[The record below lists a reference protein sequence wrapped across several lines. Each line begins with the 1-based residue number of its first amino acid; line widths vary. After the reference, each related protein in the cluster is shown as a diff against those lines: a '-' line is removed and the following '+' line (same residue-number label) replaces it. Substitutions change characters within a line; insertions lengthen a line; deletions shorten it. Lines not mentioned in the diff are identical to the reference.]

1 MYSEQDYET
10 IKNRML
16 DVLDTTLD
24 KREGTFINDM
34 YSPMAIEFA
43 KTYIELDTIH
53 SLLFVED
60 SVGDYLDKR
69 VSEFGVMRK
78 AGERAKGVVTFT
90 GENNTLIPRNLEIS
104 TDGGYTYLTI
114 SQGYI
119 KDGSVDILVE
129 ADEVGE
135 IYNIS
140 ANTTW
145 SLPKDIV
152 VGELSNKDAFEGGV
166 DIESDGDLKK
176 RFFDAVHNVRTSG
189 NKNDYIYWA
198 KETVGVYNAEVY
210 PLWNGNGTVKVVVS
224 GENRMPVDDEIL
236 QTCKNNI
243 IENAPIG
250 ATLTV
255 LTTTLFNVSINL
267 SISIDESYD
276 SSDVK
281 LAVENAIKS
290 YIGTCVDKIYYNK
303 LGAKILS
310 CDGVIDYTVLTINGS
325 SSSVINIPAD
335 NVAVVTN
342 INTSISEGVVY
353 E

>member
-1 MYSEQDYET
+1 MQYSAYNETVTTVTPAEVKVEAKLFEQEERLPT
-10 IKNRML
+10 IY
-16 DVLDTTLD
+16 DAQVL
-24 KREGTFINDM
+24 EQ
-34 YSPMAIEFA
+34 
-43 KTYIELDTIH
+43 
-53 SLLFVED
+53 
-60 SVGDYLDKR
+60 
-69 VSEFGVMRK
+69 
-78 AGERAKGVVTFT
+78 AGEVNGVSGLEKELLVTDVDS
-90 GENNTLIPRNLEIS
+90 GEEPFVI
-104 TDGGYTYLTI
+104 D
-114 SQGYI
+114 
-119 KDGSVDILVE
+119 KD
-129 ADEVGE
+129 
-135 IYNIS
+135 
-140 ANTTW
+140 
-145 SLPKDIV
+145 
-152 VGELSNKDAFEGGV
+152 
-166 DIESDGDLKK
+166 
-176 RFFDAVHNVRTSG
+176 
-189 NKNDYIYWA
+189 
-198 KETVGVYNAEVY
+198 
-210 PLWNGNGTVKVVVS
+210 GNGTVKVVVS
-224 GENRMPVDDEIL
+224 GENRMPVDEEIL

>member
-1 MYSEQDYET
+1 
-10 IKNRML
+10 
-16 DVLDTTLD
+16 
-24 KREGTFINDM
+24 
-34 YSPMAIEFA
+34 
-43 KTYIELDTIH
+43 
-53 SLLFVED
+53 
-60 SVGDYLDKR
+60 
-69 VSEFGVMRK
+69 
-78 AGERAKGVVTFT
+78 
-90 GENNTLIPRNLEIS
+90 
-104 TDGGYTYLTI
+104 
-114 SQGYI
+114 
-119 KDGSVDILVE
+119 
-129 ADEVGE
+129 
-135 IYNIS
+135 
-140 ANTTW
+140 
-145 SLPKDIV
+145 
-152 VGELSNKDAFEGGV
+152 
-166 DIESDGDLKK
+166 
-176 RFFDAVHNVRTSG
+176 
-189 NKNDYIYWA
+189 
-198 KETVGVYNAEVY
+198 
-210 PLWNGNGTVKVVVS
+210 
-224 GENRMPVDDEIL
+224 MPVDEEIL

-276 SSDVK
+276 SSEVK
-281 LAVENAIKS
+281 LAVENAIKN